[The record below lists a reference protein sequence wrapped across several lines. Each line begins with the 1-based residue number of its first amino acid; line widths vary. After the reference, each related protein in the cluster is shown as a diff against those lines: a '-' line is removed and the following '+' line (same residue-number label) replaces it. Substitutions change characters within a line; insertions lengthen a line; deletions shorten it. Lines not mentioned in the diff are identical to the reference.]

1 MQRIERKEKK
11 QFNSRELTIFFTF
24 HFLVIHHW
32 QVYLLKDDKKVSKK
46 KTSFRRSDSSPIF
59 NESMIFSVPP
69 YMLNS
74 IQIRLTVVN
83 AATESSLI
91 ENNTFAGGVGNTV
104 IPIGHVIVGI
114 GTSGKGL
121 RHWNQMMASLRKP
134 VAMWHAIRQTNSE
147 KTGIVN
153 A

>member
-1 MQRIERKEKK
+1 M
-11 QFNSRELTIFFTF
+11 IFPF
-24 HFLVIHHW
+24 HVFIIHHW

-46 KTSFRRSDSSPIF
+46 KTSLRRSDASPIF

-83 AATESSLI
+83 AASESNFI
-91 ENNTFAGGVGNTV
+91 ENNTFGGGVGNTV

-134 VAMWHAIRQTNSE
+134 VAMWHAIRQANSE